1 MSQTVNV
8 CSPLDSAEIES
19 NLRLFEML
27 IEFLLSFCFT
37 RNQIDPISMRGI
49 GSNGTVSVCCQ
60 NDAIAHIIH
69 YAKIH
74 NYVSQLQAKN
84 SMPKFVVHFDSR

>member
-49 GSNGTVSVCCQ
+49 GSNGTV
-60 NDAIAHIIH
+60 AIAHIIH